1 MNSVK
6 FFNCYS
12 IHINFMV
19 YYFNRNKAKKKANS
33 NSFELRNIFGKFK
46 VKNKGNP
53 FAFTKLKKR

>member
-1 MNSVK
+1 
-6 FFNCYS
+6 
-12 IHINFMV
+12 MV